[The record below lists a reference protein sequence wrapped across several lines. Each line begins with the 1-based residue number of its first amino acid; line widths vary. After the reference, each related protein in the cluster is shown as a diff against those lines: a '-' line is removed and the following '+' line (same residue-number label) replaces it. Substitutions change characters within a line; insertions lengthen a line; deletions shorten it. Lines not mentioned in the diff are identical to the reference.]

1 MDPKEYSIVEI
12 KGVMPTS
19 NGCAIFLGNTSKT
32 YVIYV
37 DQGIGTT
44 ISMTLNTVEKERPF
58 THDLIEHI
66 FKGFEIEITRVI
78 INDFDDGTYFAQLAL
93 KMSNEL
99 GTKFVEIDARP
110 SDCIVLALQQKKP
123 IYTSHKVFDAVQDM
137 SEILEKIQQQQ
148 EDQQLGE

>member
-1 MDPKEYSIVEI
+1 MDSQLSAVEI

-19 NGCAIFLGNTSKT
+19 NGCAIFLGNDSKT
-32 YVIYV
+32 FVIYV

-44 ISMTLNTVEKERPF
+44 ISMTLNAVKKERPF

-66 FKGFEIEITRVI
+66 FKGFQIEIERVVI
-78 INDFDDGTYFAQLAL
+78 SDFEDGTYFARLVL

-99 GTKFVEIDARP
+99 GVKMVEIDARP

-123 IYTSHKVFDAVQDM
+123 IYTASKVFDNVQDM
-137 SEILEKIQQQQ
+137 SEILEKILKQQ
-148 EDQQLGE
+148 EDGQSGE